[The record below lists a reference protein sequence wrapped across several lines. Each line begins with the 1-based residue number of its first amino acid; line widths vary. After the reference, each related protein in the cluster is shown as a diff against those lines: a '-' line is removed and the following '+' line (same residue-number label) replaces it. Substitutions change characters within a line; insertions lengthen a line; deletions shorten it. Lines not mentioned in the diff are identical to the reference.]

1 MEESTFNRLRR
12 IPLDELIERLKAVRS
27 TALPLC
33 PFNGA
38 QHSAKSRLQ
47 IDVSIF
53 TKRIQVIE
61 ESGWTVEELDR
72 ELEKQHILDWV
83 TEFNQNITIPNEVM
97 DSARR
102 HFPNVKF
109 IPARIEL
116 E

>member
-12 IPLDELIERLKAVRS
+12 IPLDELIGRLREVRS
-27 TALPLC
+27 TALPPC
-33 PFNGA
+33 PFSGA
-38 QHSAKSRLQ
+38 QHSAKSKLN
-47 IDVSIF
+47 IDVSTF
-53 TKRIQVIE
+53 TKRVQVIE

-72 ELEKQHILDWV
+72 ELERQHILDWV
-83 TEFNQNITIPNEVM
+83 DEFNQNITIPAEVL